1 MLYNVVLVSAV
12 QQCESRSTK
21 LSSLCCTAAFHY
33 PPILHMIVYIC
44 QCYSLNLSH
53 PLFPSLCPQVH
64 SIHLHLYSCPAN
76 RFISTIFL
84 DSIYM
89 H

>member
-33 PPILHMIVYIC
+33 LPILHMIVYIC
-44 QCYSLNLSH
+44 QCYSQFVASSLPLPVPTSPFYTSVSLFLS
-53 PLFPSLCPQVH
+53 CK
-64 SIHLHLYSCPAN
+64 
-76 RFISTIFL
+76 
-84 DSIYM
+84 
-89 H
+89 